1 MNFVS
6 LDVETANAS
15 LASICQIGIVHFDNG
30 QIVDKWSSLIDPEDF
45 FDYTNVSI
53 HGIDEDHVKG
63 APTFQQAASEIARRI
78 SGQTVVTHTN
88 FDRSAIFQACGK
100 NGLAP
105 PECAWLDTA
114 RVARRTWPDVARKGY
129 GLIDLAQRFGI
140 EFKHHDA
147 LEDARAAGIILL
159 RAIDD
164 SGMNIAALL
173 ELRVRRITGARHHA
187 QEGNPDGQ
195 LFGEVIVFTGTLSL
209 LQREASEL
217 ASQAGCEVADGVT
230 KHTTLLVVGDQDIR
244 KLAGHKIS
252 NKHRKALDLIAK
264 GQPIRILTERD
275 FAAIVGMD

>member
-45 FDYTNVSI
+45 FDFTNVSI
-53 HGIDEDHVKG
+53 HGIDKDHVDG
-63 APTFQQAASEIARRI
+63 APTFHQAATEIERRI
-78 SGQTVVTHTN
+78 SGQTVVIHTS
-88 FDRSAIFQACGK
+88 FDRSAITQAHDK
-100 NGLAP
+100 YGLAL

-114 RVARRTWPDVARKGY
+114 KVARRTWPDVARKGY
-129 GLIDLAQRFGI
+129 GLSNLAQRFGI
-140 EFKHHDA
+140 EFNHHDA

-164 SGMNIAALL
+164 SGMNIASLL
-173 ELRVRRITGARHHA
+173 ELSVRGISRASHHA
-187 QEGNPDGQ
+187 QAGNLDGQ

-209 LQREASEL
+209 SKREASEL
-217 ASQAGCEVADGVT
+217 ASRAGCEVADGVT
-230 KHTTLLVVGDQDIR
+230 KHTTLLVVGDQDIH
-244 KLAGHKIS
+244 KLAGHEKSI
-252 NKHRKALDLIAK
+252 KHRKALGLIAK
-264 GQPIRILTERD
+264 GQPIRILAERD

>member
-53 HGIDEDHVKG
+53 HGIDEDHVNG

-78 SGQTVVTHTN
+78 SGQTVVTHTS
-88 FDRSAIFQACGK
+88 FDRSAINQACGK
-100 NGLAP
+100 YGLAP

-114 RVARRTWPDVARKGY
+114 RVARRTWPDVAHRGY
-129 GLIDLAQRFGI
+129 GLSSLAQRFGI

-164 SGMNIAALL
+164 SGMSVGALL
-173 ELRVRRITGARHHA
+173 ERSRQRITRHHA
-187 QEGNPDGQ
+187 QAGTPDGQ
-195 LFGEVIVFTGTLSL
+195 LFGEVVVFTGRLSL
-209 LQREASEL
+209 LRHEVSEL
-217 ASQAGCEVADGVT
+217 AEY
-230 KHTTLLVVGDQDIR
+230 
-244 KLAGHKIS
+244 
-252 NKHRKALDLIAK
+252 
-264 GQPIRILTERD
+264 GQ
-275 FAAIVGMD
+275 